1 MHFCMATKSQNSLR
15 ETFVFKPTVVQ
26 GLNESEENR
35 DPRIDGKRIIGKLV
49 GEMFASDA
57 TTLNNRYYKRSM
69 WENILKAEADRFPL
83 FGTCGHEVEFNE
95 ESIKRGEVTHK
106 ITKMWIDEKTGKG
119 MGEILVLGNEYGR
132 NIYDLMAEGY
142 PMAVSTRAYGEV
154 LKGKGPGGSDLIDES
169 SFYFHG
175 IDFVC
180 NPGHRAAFPKVVESE
195 SQMGVEN
202 KKMDGDFK
210 ILVENLNKDN
220 VETKVALNEAL
231 AANKALNEKVA
242 AQEKMIVA
250 IQEKFGDDPIQ
261 SLNKIEEGLRKW
273 LELEPFKSFAK
284 STNLFGKT
292 KVPPMQEVLE
302 HLFGISESYA
312 KLGSV
317 DELKEAKELCEK
329 YEEYGNLDEHEKAYI
344 ALKGFVDVAGRRTP
358 AQLKSVLE
366 GAEKVISIYK
376 GVKLNS
382 AAKAISGKFKV
393 NEEVVK
399 EMLAK
404 DSAKNVIEHL
414 SKLRKTN
421 ESASATPAAANAASR
436 VATGEGGKTVVTKS
450 VEKSG
455 DKLSGLFE
463 SIKVADKKQNES
475 TKFLNEL
482 TRGRKK

>member
-1 MHFCMATKSQNSLR
+1 MVTKSHNSLI
-15 ETFVFKPTVVQ
+15 ETFAFKPTLVQ
-26 GLNESEENR
+26 GINESEESR
-35 DPRIDGKRIIGKLV
+35 DPRIDGKRIIGKIV

-57 TTLNNRYYKRSM
+57 VTMNGRYYRRSM
-69 WENILKAEADRFPL
+69 WEKLFKTEADRFPL
-83 FGTCGHEVEFNE
+83 FGTCGHEIEFNE
-95 ESIKRGEVTHK
+95 ENIKRGEVTHK

-154 LKGKGPGGSDLIDES
+154 LKGKGPNGSDLIDEN
-169 SFYFHG
+169 SFYFQG
-175 IDFVC
+175 VDFVC
-180 NPGHRAAFPKVVESE
+180 NPGHRAAYPKVVESE
-195 SQMGVEN
+195 SQTGVEN
-202 KKMDGDFK
+202 KKMDGEFK

-231 AANKALNEKVA
+231 SVNKALNEKLA
-242 AQEKMIVA
+242 AQEKVIVA

-261 SLNKIEEGLRKW
+261 SLTKIEEGLRKW

-284 STNLFGKT
+284 STNLFGKS

-302 HLFGISESYA
+302 HLFGVSESYS
-312 KLGSV
+312 KLGTV
-317 DELKEAKELCEK
+317 DQLKEKVELCEK
-329 YEEYGNLDEHEKAYI
+329 YEEYGDLEEHEKAYL
-344 ALKGFVDVAGRRTP
+344 ALKGYAQVANKRTP

-366 GAEKVISIYK
+366 SAEKIVGIYK
-376 GVKLNS
+376 KVKMDS
-382 AAKAISGKFKV
+382 AAKSISTKFKV

-399 EMLAK
+399 EMLGK
-404 DSAKNVIEHL
+404 QSAKEVIEQL
-414 SKLRKTN
+414 TKLRKTT
-421 ESASATPAAANAASR
+421 ESAPAPATSAAGSR
-436 VATGEGGKTVVTKS
+436 VATGDNGKVVPTVA
-450 VEKSG
+450 KSG